1 MAWKG
6 SWRRQQA
13 EKLHEEDD
21 RLAPGVPSW
30 DGDPSTQDICENV
43 CHWYQNGLKPNER
56 DLAVSRIW
64 QNLRGKAKKAVRKL
78 RAKDYAGPGGLEK
91 LLKFL
96 RRSPIA

>member
-30 DGDPSTQDICENV
+30 DGDPSTQEICENE

-64 QNLRGKAKKAVRKL
+64 
-78 RAKDYAGPGGLEK
+78 
-91 LLKFL
+91 
-96 RRSPIA
+96 